1 MKSNIIIAGCGFL
14 GRALIPQLVEQQ
26 EEALCLMQSSQSEDL
41 ALALGMPTQ
50 RVDFDQASELDTL
63 DTQTKDIY
71 YFAPPPKTDDSDQR
85 MVNFLARCKD
95 AIPRRIV
102 YISTSGVYGDCAGD
116 WVNEEAE
123 LKPITAR
130 AKRRVYAEHCLLA
143 FCEEY
148 NCEYQILR
156 VGGIYG
162 AERLPLH
169 RLSAIKVIDPEQA
182 PYSNRIHVDD
192 LARVCLAAMLAE
204 RCNEIFNV
212 ADGSPSSMTDFY
224 FSIAD
229 RAQLERPE
237 AVSLDTAD
245 TELSPSMLSF
255 IKEARRLDI
264 TKMQLLLQP
273 VLCYSNLQA
282 GLDHCFDQL
291 RAKN

>member
-1 MKSNIIIAGCGFL
+1 MMSNIIIAGCCFL
-14 GRALIPQLVEQQ
+14 GRALIPQLVKQEQD
-26 EEALCLMQSSQSEDL
+26 ALCLMQSKQSEDL
-41 ALALGMPTQ
+41 VLALGMPTQ
-50 RVDFDQASELDTL
+50 RLDFDRASELSTL
-63 DTQTKDIY
+63 DTQAKDIY
-71 YFAPPPKTDDSDQR
+71 YFAPPAKTDDSDQR
-85 MVNFLARCKD
+85 MVNFLARCE
-95 AIPRRIV
+95 AAVPRRIV

-116 WVNEEAE
+116 WVNEDAE
-123 LKPITAR
+123 LKPMTAR
-130 AKRRVYAEHCLLA
+130 AKRRVYAENCLLT
-143 FCEEY
+143 FCKKY

-192 LARVCLAAMLAE
+192 LASVCLAAMSAE

-229 RAQLERPE
+229 RAQLQRPE
-237 AVSLDTAD
+237 AVSLDAAD
-245 TELSPSMLSF
+245 TELSPAMLSF
-255 IKEARRLDI
+255 INEARRLDI

-273 VLCYSNLQA
+273 VLRYSNLQA
-282 GLDHCFDQL
+282 GLDHCFGQL
-291 RAKN
+291 KAKN

>member
-14 GRALIPQLVEQQ
+14 GRALIPQLIERQ
-26 EEALCLMQSSQSEDL
+26 ESALCLMQSRQSEDL
-41 ALALGMPTQ
+41 VQALGMPTQ
-50 RVDFDQASELDTL
+50 RLDFDQTTEFKTL
-63 DTQTKDIY
+63 ATQSKNIY

-85 MVNFLARCKD
+85 MINFLAHCED

-116 WVNEEAE
+116 WVSEDAE

-130 AKRRVYAEHCLLA
+130 AKRRVHAEHCLLA
-143 FCEEY
+143 FCEKY

-169 RLSAIKVIDPEQA
+169 RLSAIKVIHPEQA

-192 LARVCLAAMLAE
+192 LARVCLAAMLAQ
-204 RCNEIFNV
+204 RCNEVFNV

-229 RAQLERPE
+229 RAQLKRPE
-237 AVSLDTAD
+237 AVSLNAAD
-245 TELSPSMLSF
+245 TELSPAMLSF
-255 IKEARRLDI
+255 IKEARRLD
-264 TKMQLLLQP
+264 TSKMQRLLQP
-273 VLCYSNLQA
+273 ALRYPNLQT

-291 RAKN
+291 QAKN